1 VKLLIHTNAP
11 WVPSGYG
18 QQVALFAPRLA
29 EYADVAISAYHGLAN
44 APLTIAGLTIYP
56 GSGAGWG
63 NDIVRANA
71 TKFFGSPRGGIVM
84 PLVDVF
90 VLDPGVWREL
100 NVAAWVPVDHD
111 PAPPAVL
118 EFFGITGAV
127 PVAMTRFGQERLAA
141 FNALYVP
148 HGVATDVY
156 APQPRDEVRRARGVP
171 PDAFLVGIVAVN
183 KGSPSR
189 KSLAEMIEAFAA
201 FRERHDD
208 ALLYL
213 HTELTGVASGT
224 HIPSLLDEL
233 EVPPESVL
241 FVDQDRY
248 HFDPFT
254 PEEMAEAYSTLD
266 VLMNASMG
274 EGFGLTVLEAQA
286 CGVPA
291 IVTDFTAMSEV
302 CGAGWK
308 VGYHRH
314 WTDQASW
321 QARPHVEELV
331 ESLEA
336 CYSMD
341 AASRKELSG
350 RAREHGLRYDADR
363 VLSEH
368 WLPTLSALAARLGV
382 A

>member
-1 VKLLIHTNAP
+1 
-11 WVPSGYG
+11 
-18 QQVALFAPRLA
+18 
-29 EYADVAISAYHGLAN
+29 
-44 APLTIAGLTIYP
+44 
-56 GSGAGWG
+56 
-63 NDIVRANA
+63 
-71 TKFFGSPRGGIVM
+71 M

-118 EFFGITGAV
+118 EFLGITGAV
-127 PVAMTRFGQERLAA
+127 PVAMTRFGQERLPA
-141 FNALYVP
+141 FHAPYVP

-201 FRERHDD
+201 FRDRHDD

-233 EVPPESVL
+233 RVPQESVL

-266 VLMNASMG
+266 VVMSAWG
-274 EGFGLTVLEAQA
+274 GGGFGLPVRGARA

-291 IVTDFTAMSEV
+291 IAPDFAAMSGV
-302 CGAGWK
+302 GGAGGR
-308 VGYHRH
+308 VASHRH
-314 WTDQASW
+314 WTDQ
-321 QARPHVEELV
+321 
-331 ESLEA
+331 
-336 CYSMD
+336 
-341 AASRKELSG
+341 
-350 RAREHGLRYDADR
+350 
-363 VLSEH
+363 
-368 WLPTLSALAARLGV
+368 
-382 A
+382 

>member
-1 VKLLIHTNAP
+1 
-11 WVPSGYG
+11 
-18 QQVALFAPRLA
+18 
-29 EYADVAISAYHGLAN
+29 
-44 APLTIAGLTIYP
+44 
-56 GSGAGWG
+56 
-63 NDIVRANA
+63 
-71 TKFFGSPRGGIVM
+71 M

-213 HTELTGVASGT
+213 HTEITGVASGT
-224 HIPSLLDEL
+224 HLPSLLEEL
-233 EVPPESVL
+233 RVPQDSVL

-254 PEEMAEAYSTLD
+254 PEEMAAAYSTMD
-266 VLMNASMG
+266 VLLNASMG
-274 EGFGLTVLEAQA
+274 EGFGLTVLEAQG

-291 IVTDFTAMSEV
+291 IAPASP
-302 CGAGWK
+302 GRRG
-308 VGYHRH
+308 VGGGGGRVGSHRH
-314 WTDQASW
+314 WTDQGSW

-336 CYSMD
+336 CYSLD
-341 AASRKELSG
+341 ETARK
-350 RAREHGLRYDADR
+350 
-363 VLSEH
+363 
-368 WLPTLSALAARLGV
+368 
-382 A
+382 